1 MKARSSSPVHV
12 HVDETAPVRIHVHRS
27 QSLPSSMEMEQ
38 LALTSVP
45 DYGGTGTG
53 KNAAITINK
62 DGETF
67 HKSKEKSM
75 KKPNLTQK
83 PAYKILE
90 VSQSDDFD
98 LGKAEGEKECS
109 SRDVADFGFKGRPP
123 PHASGTAGGDDALLS
138 GGRDGRGRGRCGS
151 RSYLSRSDL
160 DRHGYD
166 GMKDTHLLRT
176 LIDAETAASAVA
188 VQLVSFKDVLPGG
201 FDDSRFK
208 HSGERQLSRE
218 KNLLLEKLEIFKR
231 INGLARDQLKEL
243 QNHEEN
249 RLEASRQID
258 ILLENLTQTE
268 AENRN
273 LKRNLSE
280 TESKVGELTD
290 MRKREM
296 ENIGTAL
303 QLSKS
308 VDATRAVLQGQLRN
322 KESEN
327 NRLCVQLRSLER
339 AMVERKLEA
348 EATKAEM
355 TALSEKAAREKE
367 ALKKA
372 VRAQK
377 RRAERFRSAIEMCY
391 SQMREKDLQLEEANS
406 AARTQKGRFEQVSE
420 EKTQLVAQIAV
431 LRTQVADLT
440 AELHKERDA
449 ARLPGRDLPER
460 MEKIRMENGELG
472 LENAELKVRIAGLEE
487 ALARSAS
494 ELDGRNADCQEQE
507 ELAERCRAQVDDLQR
522 ELGAMKAKLEQ
533 VQRDNEAAREGKEA
547 EHEKVKIQ
555 LESRVRE
562 LAAYPDLLK
571 AAQQSLQ
578 DYEDKLQSSE
588 RKHSNQSEIHRQLQ
602 AEVDRQSEQLASSL
616 AVRTTVSEA
625 STQLQLKAD
634 LLQRRA
640 EEVQQENTELVRR
653 LASQEEALRYGET
666 EQERRSAECASLSR
680 QLEAALA
687 DVRQQVSNVK
697 DTAAVRERSL
707 QGRILELEVERNRR
721 DSELQQLK
729 RSKQAA
735 ETQHEVRLRDLH
747 LNLERSE
754 SHAQRLQ
761 DYVDFL
767 KASYAAMFEDSL
779 ATNVGG
785 AYLFK

>member
-45 DYGGTGTG
+45 DYGSAGTR
-53 KNAAITINK
+53 KKAAITINK
-62 DGETF
+62 DETF
-67 HKSKEKSM
+67 HTSREKST
-75 KKPNLTQK
+75 KKSNLPQK
-83 PAYKILE
+83 PAYKIWA

-98 LGKAEGEKECS
+98 LGKAEGEES
-109 SRDVADFGFKGRPP
+109 SSHDVADFGFKGRPS
-123 PHASGTAGGDDALLS
+123 PHDSGTVGGDAALLS
-138 GGRDGRGRGRCGS
+138 GGLDGRGGRRCGS
-151 RSYLSRSDL
+151 RSYLSRSHL

-166 GMKDTHLLRT
+166 MKDTHLLRT
-176 LIDAETAASAVA
+176 LIDAETAAGAVA
-188 VQLVSFKDVLPGG
+188 VQLVSFKDVLPDGL
-201 FDDSRFK
+201 DDSRFK
-208 HSGERQLSRE
+208 HSGERHLSRE
-218 KNLLLEKLEIFKR
+218 KSLLLEKLEIFKR
-231 INGLARDQLKEL
+231 INWLVREQLREL
-243 QNHEEN
+243 QNREEN
-249 RLEASRQID
+249 RLETSRQID
-258 ILLENLTQTE
+258 ILLEKLTKTE
-268 AENRN
+268 SENRN

-280 TESKVGELTD
+280 VESKVEELTD

-296 ENIGTAL
+296 ENVGTAL

-308 VDATRAVLQGQLRN
+308 VDATRAVLQGQLRS

-339 AMVERKLEA
+339 AMAERKLET
-348 EATKAEM
+348 ETMRAEM

-377 RRAERFRSAIEMCY
+377 RRAERFESAIEKCY
-391 SQMREKDLQLEEANS
+391 GQMREKDLQLAEANLE
-406 AARTQKGRFEQVSE
+406 ARAQKGRFEQVSE
-420 EKTQLVAQIAV
+420 EKTQLEAQIAV
-431 LRTQVADLT
+431 VMAQVSDLT
-440 AELHKERDA
+440 AELHRERDV
-449 ARLPGRDLPER
+449 ARVSSRDLPER
-460 MEKIRMENGELG
+460 MEKIRVENEELG
-472 LENAELKVRIAGLEE
+472 LENAELKVCITGLEE

-494 ELDGRNADCQEQE
+494 ELDGRNADCQGQK
-507 ELAERCRAQVDDLQR
+507 ELAERCRVQVDDLQR
-522 ELGAMKAKLEQ
+522 ELETMKAKLEQ
-533 VQRDNEAAREGKEA
+533 VHRENEVAREGKEA

-578 DYEDKLQSSE
+578 GCEDKLQSSQ
-588 RKHSNQSEIHRQLQ
+588 RKHSDQSEIHRQLQ
-602 AEVDRQSEQLASSL
+602 AEVARQSEQLASSL
-616 AVRTTVSEA
+616 AARTTMSEA

-634 LLQRRA
+634 LLQRRV
-640 EEVQQENTELVRR
+640 EELQQENTELVCR
-653 LASQEEALRYGET
+653 LANQEEALRYGET

-697 DTAAVRERSL
+697 ETATVKERSL
-707 QGRILELEVERNRR
+707 QGRILELEVERTRR
-721 DSELQQLK
+721 DGELQQLK

-735 ETQHEVRLRDLH
+735 ETQHEVRLRDLQ
-747 LNLERSE
+747 LSLERSD

-779 ATNVGG
+779 AANVGG